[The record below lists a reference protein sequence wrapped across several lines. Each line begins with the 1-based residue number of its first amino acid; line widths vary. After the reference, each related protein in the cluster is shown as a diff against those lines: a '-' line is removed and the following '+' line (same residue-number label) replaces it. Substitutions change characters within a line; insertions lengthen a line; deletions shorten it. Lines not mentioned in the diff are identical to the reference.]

1 MKKPELQPLAEN
13 VWLLAQ
19 PFAFFGTQ
27 IGARTTVI
35 RLADQR
41 LWIHSPGPDLPGVYH
56 HLRQLGEV
64 AYLVAPN
71 PFHHLFLPKALQMFP
86 AAIGYGPAAV
96 QKKHPRLSLTRLEK
110 QAPGE
115 WADEIEMLNLD
126 GLRLGERVFF
136 HGASRTLILTD
147 LLFNLVG
154 DDLPTRLMLH
164 AEGVKG
170 KLGCTRLVSKL
181 MVSDRQRL
189 ARVCEQILK
198 WDFARMIMCHGEVVS
213 TDARAGFI
221 QAMAWT
227 GLQV

>member
-1 MKKPELQPLAEN
+1 MKKVQLQPLTEN
-13 VWLLAQ
+13 LWLLTQ
-19 PFAFFGTQ
+19 PFSFFGTQ

-41 LWIHSPGPDLPGVYH
+41 LWIHSPGPELPGVYH
-56 HLRQLGEV
+56 QLRQLGEV

-86 AAIGYGPAAV
+86 AAIAYGPAAV

-110 QAPGE
+110 QAPSE
-115 WADEIEMLNLD
+115 WGDEIEMLNLD

-136 HGASRTLILTD
+136 DRASRTLILTD
-147 LLFNLVG
+147 LLFNLEG
-154 DDLPTRLMLH
+154 DDLPTRLMLK

-170 KLGCTRLVSKL
+170 KLGCTRLVTQL

-189 ARVCEQILK
+189 VRTCEQILD
-198 WDFARMIMCHGEVVS
+198 WDFERIIMSHGEVVS
-213 TDARAGFI
+213 QDARAAFI

-227 GLQV
+227 GLAA